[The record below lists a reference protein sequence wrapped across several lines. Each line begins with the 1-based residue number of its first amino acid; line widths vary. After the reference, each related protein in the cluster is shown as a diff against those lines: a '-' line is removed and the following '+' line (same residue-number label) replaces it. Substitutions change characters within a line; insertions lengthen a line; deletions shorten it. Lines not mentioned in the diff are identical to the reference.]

1 MSQPSTAP
9 EFAFPE
15 ILDAVAAA
23 IPDRDL
29 VIFGDRRYTQRE
41 IADRSRRLATY
52 LHSRGLGVHTDR
64 AELSGDQTG
73 QDLVGL
79 YAYNGNEYV
88 ESMHAAFRARVA
100 PFNVNYRYVKSELEY
115 LLNDA
120 APTALIYHATFAPT
134 LAEVLPRVPS
144 LKVLIQIADD
154 SGNALLDGAV
164 DYEQVIDGTE
174 PGPSAVAGSEASGTH
189 PDRHP
194 SPDDLYVVYTGGTT
208 GMPKGVLWRQHD
220 IFMGACGGRNVYT
233 SEAVTSIAEIA
244 ERAGGGGALKVFVV
258 PPLIHAAAQWAAL
271 TASTSGQTLVFSDV
285 PERLDPA
292 AIAATIEKEQP
303 TVLMVVGDAI
313 ARPLLAEF
321 EKGERDVSS
330 IKIFANGGAVLS
342 PQIKERA
349 LEIFDGAIVM
359 DGTGSS
365 ETGAQM
371 THVSTAGA
379 VSTGTFNA
387 GSNTTVVT
395 EDLTGET
402 IAGDGHIGWLAQRG
416 HVPLGYKGDP
426 AKTAKTFPVVAGTRY
441 ALPGDRA
448 ERLADNTIRLLGRD
462 SQTINSGGE
471 KIFAEEVEL
480 AIASHPAVA
489 DVLVTA
495 RPSERWGNEVVAI
508 IETLD
513 GAEVSEDDLLE
524 HAATAIARYKLPK
537 AFLFR
542 PQIQRSPVGKADYRW
557 AREQATLSLD

>member
-1 MSQPSTAP
+1 MSELSTAP

-15 ILDAVAAA
+15 VFDAVADA

-29 VIFGDRRYTQRE
+29 VIFGDRRFTQRE

-52 LHSRGLGVHTDR
+52 LRSRGLGVHTDR
-64 AELSGDQTG
+64 ADLTGDQVG
-73 QDLVGL
+73 QDLVGF
-79 YAYNGNEYV
+79 YTYNGNEYV

-120 APTALIYHATFAPT
+120 APTALIYHAAFAPT
-134 LAEVLPRVPS
+134 LADVLSRVPS

-154 SGNALLDGAV
+154 SGNALLDGAT
-164 DYEQVIDGTE
+164 DYEQVIADTE
-174 PGPSAVAGSEASGTH
+174 PDLSGAQ
-189 PDRHP
+189 P
-194 SPDDLYVVYTGGTT
+194 SPDDLYIVYTGGTT
-208 GMPKGVLWRQHD
+208 GMPKGVLWRQND

-233 SEAVTSIAEIA
+233 GEAVTSITEIA

-313 ARPLLAEF
+313 ARPLLTEF

-349 LEIFDGAIVM
+349 LAVFDGAIVM

-379 VSTGTFNA
+379 VSTGTFNP
-387 GSNTTVVT
+387 GTNTTVVT

-402 IAGDGHIGWLAQRG
+402 TAGDGHIGWLAQRG

-426 AKTAKTFPVVAGTRY
+426 EKTAKTFSVVAGT
-441 ALPGDRA
+441 LKKKTGDRA

-495 RPSERWGNEVVAI
+495 RPSDRWGNEVVAI
-508 IETLD
+508 VETLD
-513 GAEVSEDDLLE
+513 GAEVSEDDLVE
-524 HAATAIARYKLPK
+524 HAASSIARYKLPK
-537 AFLFR
+537 AVLFR
-542 PQIQRSPVGKADYRW
+542 ARIQRSPVGKADYRW
-557 AREQATLSLD
+557 AREQAALSAEADS

>member
-1 MSQPSTAP
+1 MSELSTAP

-15 ILDAVAAA
+15 VFGAVADA

-29 VIFGDRRYTQRE
+29 VIFGDRRFTQRE

-52 LHSRGLGVHTDR
+52 LRSRGLGVHTDR
-64 AELSGDQTG
+64 ADLTGDQVG
-73 QDLVGL
+73 QDLVGF
-79 YAYNGNEYV
+79 YTYNGNEYV

-120 APTALIYHATFAPT
+120 APTALIYHAAFAPT
-134 LAEVLPRVPS
+134 LADVLSRVPS

-154 SGNALLDGAV
+154 SGNALLDGAT
-164 DYEQVIDGTE
+164 DYEQVIADTE
-174 PGPSAVAGSEASGTH
+174 PDLSGAQ
-189 PDRHP
+189 P
-194 SPDDLYVVYTGGTT
+194 SPDDLYIVYTGGTT
-208 GMPKGVLWRQHD
+208 GMPKGVLWRQND

-233 SEAVTSIAEIA
+233 GEAVTSITEIA

-313 ARPLLAEF
+313 ARPLLTEF

-349 LEIFDGAIVM
+349 LAVFDGAIVM

-379 VSTGTFNA
+379 VSTGTFNP
-387 GSNTTVVT
+387 GTNTTVVT

-402 IAGDGHIGWLAQRG
+402 TAGDGHIGWLAQRG

-426 AKTAKTFPVVAGTRY
+426 EKTAKTFPVVAGTRY

-495 RPSERWGNEVVAI
+495 RPSDRWGNEVVAI
-508 IETLD
+508 VETLD
-513 GAEVSEDDLLE
+513 GAEVSEDDLVE
-524 HAATAIARYKLPK
+524 HAASSIARYKLPK
-537 AFLFR
+537 AVLFR
-542 PQIQRSPVGKADYRW
+542 ARIQRSPVGKADYRW
-557 AREQATLSLD
+557 AREQAALSAEADS

>member
-1 MSQPSTAP
+1 M
-9 EFAFPE
+9 
-15 ILDAVAAA
+15 
-23 IPDRDL
+23 R
-29 VIFGDRRYTQRE
+29 
-41 IADRSRRLATY
+41 
-52 LHSRGLGVHTDR
+52 
-64 AELSGDQTG
+64 
-73 QDLVGL
+73 
-79 YAYNGNEYV
+79 
-88 ESMHAAFRARVA
+88 
-100 PFNVNYRYVKSELEY
+100 
-115 LLNDA
+115 
-120 APTALIYHATFAPT
+120 APTHST
-134 LAEVLPRVPS
+134 LRL
-144 LKVLIQIADD
+144 
-154 SGNALLDGAV
+154 
-164 DYEQVIDGTE
+164 
-174 PGPSAVAGSEASGTH
+174 H
-189 PDRHP
+189 
-194 SPDDLYVVYTGGTT
+194 
-208 GMPKGVLWRQHD
+208 W
-220 IFMGACGGRNVYT
+220 
-233 SEAVTSIAEIA
+233 
-244 ERAGGGGALKVFVV
+244 ER
-258 PPLIHAAAQWAAL
+258 AQWAAL

-313 ARPLLAEF
+313 ARPLLTEF

-349 LEIFDGAIVM
+349 LAVFDGAIVM

-379 VSTGTFNA
+379 VSTGTFNP
-387 GSNTTVVT
+387 GTNTTVVT

-402 IAGDGHIGWLAQRG
+402 TAGDGHIGWLAQRG

-426 AKTAKTFPVVAGTRY
+426 EKTAKTFPVVAGTRY

-495 RPSERWGNEVVAI
+495 RPSDRWGNEVVAI
-508 IETLD
+508 VETLD
-513 GAEVSEDDLLE
+513 GAEVSEDDLVE
-524 HAATAIARYKLPK
+524 HAASSIARYKLPK
-537 AFLFR
+537 AVLFR
-542 PQIQRSPVGKADYRW
+542 ARIQRSPVGKADYRW
-557 AREQATLSLD
+557 AREQAALSAEADS

>member
-1 MSQPSTAP
+1 MSTAP

-15 ILDAVAAA
+15 VFDAVADA

-29 VIFGDRRYTQRE
+29 VIFGDRRFTQRE

-52 LHSRGLGVHTDR
+52 LRSRGLGVHTDR
-64 AELSGDQTG
+64 ADLTGDQVG
-73 QDLVGL
+73 QDLVGF
-79 YAYNGNEYV
+79 YTYNGNEYV

-120 APTALIYHATFAPT
+120 APTALIYHAAFAPT
-134 LAEVLPRVPS
+134 LADVLSRVPS

-154 SGNALLDGAV
+154 SGNALLDGAT
-164 DYEQVIDGTE
+164 DYEQVIADTE
-174 PGPSAVAGSEASGTH
+174 PDLSGAQ
-189 PDRHP
+189 P
-194 SPDDLYVVYTGGTT
+194 SPDDLYIVYTGGTT
-208 GMPKGVLWRQHD
+208 GMPKGVLWRQND

-233 SEAVTSIAEIA
+233 GEAVTSITEIA

-313 ARPLLAEF
+313 ARPLLTEF

-349 LEIFDGAIVM
+349 LAVFDGAIVM

-379 VSTGTFNA
+379 VSTGTFNP
-387 GSNTTVVT
+387 GTNTTVVT

-402 IAGDGHIGWLAQRG
+402 TAGDGHIGWLAQRG

-426 AKTAKTFPVVAGTRY
+426 EKTAKTFPVVAGTRY

-495 RPSERWGNEVVAI
+495 RPSDRWGNEVVAI
-508 IETLD
+508 VETLD
-513 GAEVSEDDLLE
+513 GAEVSEDDLVE
-524 HAATAIARYKLPK
+524 HAASSIARYKLPK
-537 AFLFR
+537 AVLFR
-542 PQIQRSPVGKADYRW
+542 ARIQRSPVGKADYRW
-557 AREQATLSLD
+557 AREQAALSAEADS

>member
-1 MSQPSTAP
+1 MSEPSTAP

-15 ILDAVAAA
+15 VFDAVADA

-29 VIFGDRRYTQRE
+29 VIFGDRRFTQRE

-52 LHSRGLGVHTDR
+52 LRSRGLGVHTDR
-64 AELSGDQTG
+64 ADLTGDQVG
-73 QDLVGL
+73 QDLVGF
-79 YAYNGNEYV
+79 YTYNGNEYV

-120 APTALIYHATFAPT
+120 APTALIYHAAFAPT
-134 LAEVLPRVPS
+134 LADVLSRVPS

-154 SGNALLDGAV
+154 SGNALLDGAT
-164 DYEQVIDGTE
+164 DYEQVIADTE
-174 PGPSAVAGSEASGTH
+174 PDLSGAQ
-189 PDRHP
+189 P
-194 SPDDLYVVYTGGTT
+194 SPDDLYIVYTGGTT
-208 GMPKGVLWRQHD
+208 GMPKGVLWRQND

-233 SEAVTSIAEIA
+233 GEAVTSITEIA

-313 ARPLLAEF
+313 ARPLLTEF

-349 LEIFDGAIVM
+349 LAVFDGAIVM

-379 VSTGTFNA
+379 VSTGTFNP
-387 GSNTTVVT
+387 GTNTTVVT

-402 IAGDGHIGWLAQRG
+402 TAGDGHIGWLAQRG

-426 AKTAKTFPVVAGTRY
+426 EKTAKTFPVVAGTRY

-495 RPSERWGNEVVAI
+495 RPSDRWGNEVVAI
-508 IETLD
+508 VETLD
-513 GAEVSEDDLLE
+513 GAEVSEDDLVE
-524 HAATAIARYKLPK
+524 HAASSIARYKLPK
-537 AFLFR
+537 AVLFR
-542 PQIQRSPVGKADYRW
+542 ARIQRSPVGKADYRW
-557 AREQATLSLD
+557 AREQAALSAEADS

>member
-1 MSQPSTAP
+1 MSEPSTAP

-15 ILDAVAAA
+15 VFDAVADA

-29 VIFGDRRYTQRE
+29 VIFGDRRFTQRE

-52 LHSRGLGVHTDR
+52 LRSRGLGVHTDR
-64 AELSGDQTG
+64 ADLTGDQVG
-73 QDLVGL
+73 QDLVGF
-79 YAYNGNEYV
+79 YTYNGNEYV

-120 APTALIYHATFAPT
+120 APTALIYHAAFAPT
-134 LAEVLPRVPS
+134 LADVLPRVPS

-154 SGNALLDGAV
+154 SGNALLDGAT
-164 DYEQVIDGTE
+164 DYEQVIADTE
-174 PGPSAVAGSEASGTH
+174 PDLSGAQ
-189 PDRHP
+189 P
-194 SPDDLYVVYTGGTT
+194 SPDDLYIVYTGGTT
-208 GMPKGVLWRQHD
+208 GMPKGVLWRQND

-233 SEAVTSIAEIA
+233 GEAVTSITEIA

-313 ARPLLAEF
+313 ARPLLTEF

-349 LEIFDGAIVM
+349 LAVFDGAIVM

-379 VSTGTFNA
+379 VSTGTFNP
-387 GSNTTVVT
+387 GTNTTVVT

-402 IAGDGHIGWLAQRG
+402 TAGDGHIGWLAQRG

-426 AKTAKTFPVVAGTRY
+426 EKTAKTFPVVAGTRY

-495 RPSERWGNEVVAI
+495 RPSDRWGNEVVAI
-508 IETLD
+508 VETLD
-513 GAEVSEDDLLE
+513 GAEVSEDDLVE
-524 HAATAIARYKLPK
+524 HAASSIARYKLPK
-537 AFLFR
+537 AVLFR
-542 PQIQRSPVGKADYRW
+542 ARIQRSPVGKADYRW
-557 AREQATLSLD
+557 AREQAALSAEADS

>member
-1 MSQPSTAP
+1 LSELSTAP

-15 ILDAVAAA
+15 VFDAVADA

-29 VIFGDRRYTQRE
+29 VIFGDRRFTQRE

-52 LHSRGLGVHTDR
+52 LRSRGLGVHTDR
-64 AELSGDQTG
+64 ADLTGDQVG
-73 QDLVGL
+73 QDLVGF
-79 YAYNGNEYV
+79 YTYNGNEYV

-120 APTALIYHATFAPT
+120 APTALIYHAAFAPT
-134 LAEVLPRVPS
+134 LADVLSRVPS

-154 SGNALLDGAV
+154 SGNALLDGAT
-164 DYEQVIDGTE
+164 DYEQVIADTE
-174 PGPSAVAGSEASGTH
+174 PDLSGAQ
-189 PDRHP
+189 P
-194 SPDDLYVVYTGGTT
+194 SPDDLYIVYTGGTT
-208 GMPKGVLWRQHD
+208 GMPKGVLWRQND

-233 SEAVTSIAEIA
+233 GEAVTSITEIA

-313 ARPLLAEF
+313 ARPLLTEF

-349 LEIFDGAIVM
+349 LAVFDGAIVM

-379 VSTGTFNA
+379 VSTGTFNP
-387 GSNTTVVT
+387 GTNTTVVT

-402 IAGDGHIGWLAQRG
+402 TAGDGHIGWLAQRG

-426 AKTAKTFPVVAGTRY
+426 EKTAKTFPVVAGTRY

-495 RPSERWGNEVVAI
+495 RPSDRWGNEVVAI
-508 IETLD
+508 VETLD
-513 GAEVSEDDLLE
+513 GAEVSEDDLVE
-524 HAATAIARYKLPK
+524 HAASSIARYKLPK
-537 AFLFR
+537 AVLFR
-542 PQIQRSPVGKADYRW
+542 ARIQRSPVGKADYRW
-557 AREQATLSLD
+557 AREQAALSAEADS

>member
-1 MSQPSTAP
+1 MSELSTAP

-15 ILDAVAAA
+15 VFDAVADA

-29 VIFGDRRYTQRE
+29 VIFGDRRFTQRE

-52 LHSRGLGVHTDR
+52 LRSRGLGVHTDR
-64 AELSGDQTG
+64 ADLTGDQVG
-73 QDLVGL
+73 QDLVGF

-120 APTALIYHATFAPT
+120 APTALIYHAAFAPT
-134 LAEVLPRVPS
+134 LADVLPRVPS

-154 SGNALLDGAV
+154 SGNALLDGAT
-164 DYEQVIDGTE
+164 DYEQVIADTE
-174 PGPSAVAGSEASGTH
+174 PDLSGAQ
-189 PDRHP
+189 P
-194 SPDDLYVVYTGGTT
+194 SPDDLYIVYTGGTT
-208 GMPKGVLWRQHD
+208 GMPKGVLWRQND

-233 SEAVTSIAEIA
+233 GEAVTSITEIA

-313 ARPLLAEF
+313 ARPLLTEF

-349 LEIFDGAIVM
+349 LAVFDGAIVM

-371 THVSTAGA
+371 THVSTVGA
-379 VSTGTFNA
+379 VSTGTFNP
-387 GSNTTVVT
+387 GTNTTVVT

-402 IAGDGHIGWLAQRG
+402 TAGDGHIGWLAQRG

-426 AKTAKTFPVVAGTRY
+426 EKTAKTFPVVAGTRY

-495 RPSERWGNEVVAI
+495 RPSDRWGNEVVAI
-508 IETLD
+508 VETLD
-513 GAEVSEDDLLE
+513 GAEVSEDDLVE
-524 HAATAIARYKLPK
+524 HAASSIARYKLPK
-537 AFLFR
+537 AVLFR
-542 PQIQRSPVGKADYRW
+542 ARIQRSPVGKADYRW
-557 AREQATLSLD
+557 AREQAALSAEADS

>member
-15 ILDAVAAA
+15 ILDAVADA
-23 IPDRDL
+23 IGDRDL

-64 AELSGDQTG
+64 AELTGDQAG

-100 PFNVNYRYVKSELEY
+100 PFNVNYRYVKNELEY

-144 LKVLIQIADD
+144 LRVLIQIADD

-164 DYEQVIDGTE
+164 DYEQVIAGTE
-174 PGPSAVAGSEASGTH
+174 PDLADVQ
-189 PDRHP
+189 P
-194 SPDDLYVVYTGGTT
+194 SPDDLYIVYTGGTT
-208 GMPKGVLWRQHD
+208 GMPKGVLWRQND

-233 SEAVTSIAEIA
+233 GEAVTTLAEIA

-313 ARPLLAEF
+313 ARPLLTEF
-321 EKGERDVSS
+321 EKGRHDVSS

-342 PQIKERA
+342 PQLKERA
-349 LEIFDGAIVM
+349 LAVFDSAIVM

-395 EDLTGET
+395 EDLTAET
-402 IAGDGHIGWLAQRG
+402 APGDGHIGWLAQRG

-480 AIASHPAVA
+480 ALASHPSVA

-508 IETLD
+508 VETLD
-513 GAEVSEDDLLE
+513 GAEVSEDDLVE
-524 HAATAIARYKLPK
+524 HAATTIARYKLPK
-537 AFLFR
+537 AILFR

>member
-1 MSQPSTAP
+1 MSEATAP
-9 EFAFPE
+9 EFTAPEFTFPE
-15 ILDAVAAA
+15 ILDAVAAE
-23 IPDRDL
+23 IPDREL
-29 VIFGDRRYTQRE
+29 VVFGERRYTQAQ

-52 LHSRGLGVHTDR
+52 FRSRGLGVHTDR
-64 AELSGDQTG
+64 AQLTGDEVG
-73 QDLVGL
+73 QDLVGF

-120 APTALIYHATFAPT
+120 GPTALVYHAAFAPT

-164 DYEQVIDGTE
+164 DYEQVIAETE
-174 PGPSAVAGSEASGTH
+174 PDLADVT
-189 PDRHP
+189 P
-194 SPDDLYVVYTGGTT
+194 SPDDLYIVYTGGTT
-208 GMPKGVLWRQHD
+208 GMPEGVLWRQND

-233 SEAVTSIAEIA
+233 GDAVSSIQEVTDRLA
-244 ERAGGGGALKVFVV
+244 AGGEMKLMVV

-285 PERLDPA
+285 PDRLDPA
-292 AIAATIEKEQP
+292 AVAATVEHEKP

-321 EKGERDVSS
+321 EKGDRDVSS

-342 PQIKERA
+342 PAIKERA
-349 LEIFDGAIVM
+349 LEVLDGAIVM

-402 IAGDGHIGWLAQRG
+402 TAGDGHIGWLAQRG
-416 HVPLGYKGDP
+416 HVPLGYKGDA
-426 AKTAKTFPVVAGTRY
+426 AKTAKTFPVVGGTRY

-508 IETLD
+508 VEILD
-513 GAEVSEDDLLE
+513 GAEVSEDQIVE
-524 HAATAIARYKLPK
+524 HAAGSIARYKLPK
-537 AFLFR
+537 AVLFR
-542 PQIQRSPVGKADYRW
+542 ARIQRSPVGKADYRW
-557 AREQATLSLD
+557 AREQAALSAE

>member
-1 MSQPSTAP
+1 MSELSTAP

-15 ILDAVAAA
+15 VFDAVADA

-29 VIFGDRRYTQRE
+29 VIFGDRRFTQRE

-52 LHSRGLGVHTDR
+52 LRSRGLGVHTDR
-64 AELSGDQTG
+64 ADLTGDQVG
-73 QDLVGL
+73 QDLVGF
-79 YAYNGNEYV
+79 YTYNGNEYV

-120 APTALIYHATFAPT
+120 APTALIYHAAFAPT
-134 LAEVLPRVPS
+134 LADVLSRVPS

-154 SGNALLDGAV
+154 SGNALLDGAT
-164 DYEQVIDGTE
+164 DYEQVIADTE
-174 PGPSAVAGSEASGTH
+174 PDLSGAQ
-189 PDRHP
+189 P
-194 SPDDLYVVYTGGTT
+194 SPDDLYIVYTGGTT
-208 GMPKGVLWRQHD
+208 GMPKGVLWRQND

-233 SEAVTSIAEIA
+233 GEAVTSITEIA

-313 ARPLLAEF
+313 ARPLLTEF

-349 LEIFDGAIVM
+349 LAVFDGAIVM

-379 VSTGTFNA
+379 VSTGTFNP
-387 GSNTTVVT
+387 GTNTTVVT

-402 IAGDGHIGWLAQRG
+402 TAGDGHIGWLAQRG

-426 AKTAKTFPVVAGTRY
+426 EKTAKTFPVVAGTRY

-495 RPSERWGNEVVAI
+495 RPSDRWGNEVVAI
-508 IETLD
+508 VETLD
-513 GAEVSEDDLLE
+513 GAEVSEDDLVE
-524 HAATAIARYKLPK
+524 HAASSIARYKLPK
-537 AFLFR
+537 AVLFR
-542 PQIQRSPVGKADYRW
+542 ARIQRSPVGKADYRW
-557 AREQATLSLD
+557 AREQAALSAEADS

>member
-1 MSQPSTAP
+1 MSEATAP
-9 EFAFPE
+9 EFTAPEFTFPE
-15 ILDAVAAA
+15 ILDAVAAE
-23 IPDRDL
+23 IPDREL
-29 VIFGDRRYTQRE
+29 VVFGERRYTQAQ

-52 LHSRGLGVHTDR
+52 FRSRGLGVHTDR
-64 AELSGDQTG
+64 AQLTGDEVG
-73 QDLVGL
+73 QDLVGF

-120 APTALIYHATFAPT
+120 GPTALVYHAAFAPT

-164 DYEQVIDGTE
+164 DYEQVIAETE
-174 PGPSAVAGSEASGTH
+174 PDLADVT
-189 PDRHP
+189 P
-194 SPDDLYVVYTGGTT
+194 SPDDLYIVYTGGTT
-208 GMPKGVLWRQHD
+208 GMPKGVLWRQND

-233 SEAVTSIAEIA
+233 GDAVSSIQEVTDRLA
-244 ERAGGGGALKVFVV
+244 AGGEMKLMVV

-285 PERLDPA
+285 PDRLDPA
-292 AIAATIEKEQP
+292 AVAATVEHEKP

-321 EKGERDVSS
+321 EKGDRDVSS

-342 PQIKERA
+342 PAIKERA
-349 LEIFDGAIVM
+349 LEVLDGAIVM

-402 IAGDGHIGWLAQRG
+402 TAGDGHIGWLAQRG
-416 HVPLGYKGDP
+416 HVPLGYKGDA
-426 AKTAKTFPVVAGTRY
+426 AKTAKTFPVVGGTRY

-471 KIFAEEVEL
+471 KIFVEEVEQ
-480 AIASHPAVA
+480 AIISHPKVA
-489 DVLVTA
+489 DVLVA
-495 RPSERWGNEVVAI
+495 GRPSERWGNEVVAVV
-508 IETLD
+508 ELVE
-513 GAEVSEDDLLE
+513 GADITEEELSAHTNES
-524 HAATAIARYKLPK
+524 IARYKLPK
-537 AFLFR
+537 GWVFVER
-542 PQIQRSPVGKADYRW
+542 IQRSPSGKADYRW
-557 AREQATLSLD
+557 AKALANGDD

>member
-1 MSQPSTAP
+1 MSELSTAP

-15 ILDAVAAA
+15 VFDAVADA

-29 VIFGDRRYTQRE
+29 VIFGDRRFTQRE

-52 LHSRGLGVHTDR
+52 LRSRGLGVHTDR
-64 AELSGDQTG
+64 ADLTGDQVG
-73 QDLVGL
+73 QDLVGF

-120 APTALIYHATFAPT
+120 APTALIYHAAFAPT
-134 LAEVLPRVPS
+134 LADVLSRVPS

-154 SGNALLDGAV
+154 SGNALLDGAT
-164 DYEQVIDGTE
+164 DYEQVIADTE
-174 PGPSAVAGSEASGTH
+174 PDLSGAQ
-189 PDRHP
+189 P
-194 SPDDLYVVYTGGTT
+194 SPDDLYIVYTGGTT
-208 GMPKGVLWRQHD
+208 GMPKGVLWRQND

-233 SEAVTSIAEIA
+233 GEAVTSITEIA

-313 ARPLLAEF
+313 ARPLLTEF

-349 LEIFDGAIVM
+349 LAVFDGAIVM

-379 VSTGTFNA
+379 VSTGTFNP
-387 GSNTTVVT
+387 GTNTTVVT

-402 IAGDGHIGWLAQRG
+402 TAGDGHIGWLAQRG

-426 AKTAKTFPVVAGTRY
+426 EKTAKTFPVVAGTRY

-495 RPSERWGNEVVAI
+495 RPSDRWGNEVVAI
-508 IETLD
+508 VETLD
-513 GAEVSEDDLLE
+513 GAEVSEDDLVE
-524 HAATAIARYKLPK
+524 HAASSIARYKLPK
-537 AFLFR
+537 AVLFR
-542 PQIQRSPVGKADYRW
+542 ARIQRSPVGKADYRW
-557 AREQATLSLD
+557 AREQAALSAEADS